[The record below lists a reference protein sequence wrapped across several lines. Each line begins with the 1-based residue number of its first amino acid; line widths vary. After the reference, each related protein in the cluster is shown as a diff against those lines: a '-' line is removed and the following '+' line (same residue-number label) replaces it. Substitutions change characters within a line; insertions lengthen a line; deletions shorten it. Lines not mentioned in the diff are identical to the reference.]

1 MVLPS
6 PLGKKGEKPVLLDA
20 VYGAISDVL
29 IVNISGTTR
38 STGRSTGLEK
48 LGIPDAAQ
56 IWNSSVYRTLHRSG
70 TTRSTGRSTHRE
82 ELGLPDAPQIGNNS
96 VYWMLHRSGTT
107 RSKALFTDGEQLRLP
122 DPTEQASP
130 RL

>member
-38 STGRSTGLEK
+38 STGRSTDREQLGLPDTPHIGKSSVYRMLHRSGIARSTGRSTDQEQ
-48 LGIPDAAQ
+48 LGLPDAPH
-56 IWNSSVYRTLHRSG
+56 IGKNSVYRTLHRSG
-70 TTRSTGRSTHRE
+70 TTRSTGCC
-82 ELGLPDAPQIGNNS
+82 
-96 VYWMLHRSGTT
+96 
-107 RSKALFTDGEQLRLP
+107 TDLE
-122 DPTEQASP
+122 
-130 RL
+130 